1 MVRRVL
7 HIGPSET
14 RGGMGS
20 SIRRMCKNPP
30 EGWQADSIP
39 THADG
44 NILNILNAWRI
55 GRRKFT
61 RSIRENVPDII
72 HIHTATRFSWLR
84 KRSCIHIAQRSG
96 IPTIVHLH
104 SGDFDRFSRSWFG
117 WPERSICKELQRDTV
132 YPVVLTQ
139 RWKNWIEECGVRGA
153 QVMPNPYRSDVL
165 QTPSE
170 KRDRYRLLMVG
181 RGSQSK
187 GHHIAISAVNR
198 LRKLGVDVQLDIVGP
213 SCEELP
219 RNISGVTVH
228 GWIEQKQLEIISARA
243 GLLLVPSTHEGMP
256 LVVLDALA
264 SGLPCLVSTTSEE
277 FIGEGGRVVN
287 SLEPTEWIDAIQSI
301 IEDEEEWKRMCNKA
315 PIAVQGLD
323 SESDRFRWGRLYN
336 SIIKSGP

>member
-1 MVRRVL
+1 
-7 HIGPSET
+7 
-14 RGGMGS
+14 
-20 SIRRMCKNPP
+20 
-30 EGWQADSIP
+30 
-39 THADG
+39 
-44 NILNILNAWRI
+44 
-55 GRRKFT
+55 
-61 RSIRENVPDII
+61 
-72 HIHTATRFSWLR
+72 
-84 KRSCIHIAQRSG
+84 
-96 IPTIVHLH
+96 
-104 SGDFDRFSRSWFG
+104 
-117 WPERSICKELQRDTV
+117 
-132 YPVVLTQ
+132 
-139 RWKNWIEECGVRGA
+139 
-153 QVMPNPYRSDVL
+153 MPNPYRSDIL

-219 RNISGVTVH
+219 RNISGLTVL
-228 GWIEQKQLEIISARA
+228 GLIEQKQLEIISARA

-301 IEDEEEWKRMCNKA
+301 IEDEEEWKRMCNNA

>member
-96 IPTIVHLH
+96 
-104 SGDFDRFSRSWFG
+104 
-117 WPERSICKELQRDTV
+117 
-132 YPVVLTQ
+132 YP
-139 RWKNWIEECGVRGA
+139 
-153 QVMPNPYRSDVL
+153 
-165 QTPSE
+165 
-170 KRDRYRLLMVG
+170 
-181 RGSQSK
+181 
-187 GHHIAISAVNR
+187 
-198 LRKLGVDVQLDIVGP
+198 
-213 SCEELP
+213 
-219 RNISGVTVH
+219 
-228 GWIEQKQLEIISARA
+228 
-243 GLLLVPSTHEGMP
+243 
-256 LVVLDALA
+256 
-264 SGLPCLVSTTSEE
+264 
-277 FIGEGGRVVN
+277 
-287 SLEPTEWIDAIQSI
+287 
-301 IEDEEEWKRMCNKA
+301 
-315 PIAVQGLD
+315 
-323 SESDRFRWGRLYN
+323 RLYIYTQVTLIDSQN
-336 SIIKSGP
+336 LGSVGLREVSAKNYNEIQYTLLC